1 MLSHCQDYC
10 GGKAWANESARM
22 GYGVLVHD
30 VFPFASR
37 LVDVSDVIAGGLVDE
52 RPEDTE
58 QIERHNRWVTDHED
72 VMAKSLFCG
81 GTTWPCVFLAEDQ
94 AALSVLCSRK
104 DIDEERVGGGGLS
117 GGASERSFLAEPMR
131 ESSMRR
137 DDKEVARLSFEQ
149 LSHPY
154 LDGLSPCCRAK
165 WTILGL
171 RVPLPTMV
179 LNDEDDNLFT
189 LGEMQAGGQDSVG
202 GVR

>member
-1 MLSHCQDYC
+1 MMLSHCQDYC

-104 DIDEERVGGGGLS
+104 DIDEERVGDGGLS
-117 GGASERSFLAEPMR
+117 GGGMRTVFLGGTDERIKYA
-131 ESSMRR
+131 
-137 DDKEVARLSFEQ
+137 
-149 LSHPY
+149 
-154 LDGLSPCCRAK
+154 
-165 WTILGL
+165 
-171 RVPLPTMV
+171 
-179 LNDEDDNLFT
+179 
-189 LGEMQAGGQDSVG
+189 
-202 GVR
+202 